1 MKYFY
6 FEGILQVLKFEIQKF
21 RILEILNFHPCPLS
35 SIFSGHLL
43 SMQPDVTQ
51 ISSVQSPPAD
61 LSIDTHTNPYYELPA
76 YAEVKDCVYSGPA
89 VGNGCLEN
97 GLYTSTPLQPNLN
110 QADSGLYSS
119 TYLQQNMNL
128 TDNGLYSSTPL
139 QPNLNQADNFLN
151 PSAPQM
157 TKTLG
162 SSDNFL
168 NPSAPQMTKTLGS
181 SDNFSNPSAPQMTKT
196 LGSSDNFL
204 NPIAHQMTK
213 TPGSFGH
220 LESNRVNKNRFA
232 NNTVIV
238 PPFIPYT
245 DANDSLDICENYDLR
260 DSDNSLASCEL
271 PRHIDTDAV
280 TWKTFDHR
288 GGRLTLP
295 ESGVSLLIPEG
306 AIEDGHKE
314 EMYLAVCR
322 DDKDRPKLSGKNST
336 GLDKQRFSA

>member
-1 MKYFY
+1 
-6 FEGILQVLKFEIQKF
+6 
-21 RILEILNFHPCPLS
+21 
-35 SIFSGHLL
+35 
-43 SMQPDVTQ
+43 MQPDVTQ

-61 LSIDTHTNPYYELPA
+61 PSIDTHTNPYYELPA

-97 GLYTSTPLQPNLN
+97 GLYTSTPLQPHLN

-119 TYLQQNMNL
+119 TSLQPNINQ

-139 QPNLNQADNFLN
+139 QPNLNQTDNFMN
-151 PSAPQM
+151 PIAPQM

-181 SDNFSNPSAPQMTKT
+181 SDNFLNPSAPQMTKT

-245 DANDSLDICENYDLR
+245 DANDSLDICENYDVR

-322 DDKDRPKLSGKNST
+322 DDKDRPKLSGKQGTKIPLVRS
-336 GLDKQRFSA
+336 

>member
-1 MKYFY
+1 
-6 FEGILQVLKFEIQKF
+6 
-21 RILEILNFHPCPLS
+21 
-35 SIFSGHLL
+35 
-43 SMQPDVTQ
+43 MQPDVTQ